1 MNRHP
6 GPVSLALLGTLL
18 ALTAPVANVCGQ
30 AAPAATATLDE
41 LKGSPSVASAGPQIT
56 AAVNAQ
62 VASLTGGNPAASAAA
77 RDALINAVSP
87 GGGGNPTAGFLNA
100 FAVALDAGV
109 MPALSDP
116 SDMVRLNA
124 AITVARVAQRTDN
137 AVLVGSTIALLNDKS
152 PFVVL
157 WGLKAARSVIPAV
170 LQNPAIKSD
179 GILAAVVKAANA
191 HGTGAMGAP
200 IAVEA
205 YEALMLGIFEPAARK
220 PADAELRA
228 VIPVIQQLLQQRA
241 QIYAKG
247 MPPEPMAENRAT
259 LFLVNSRVWGL
270 HNAKQKLVSV
280 QAMSNLVGLGAQ
292 HYDAAT
298 PDQRASLAP
307 MISNVTSA
315 IAVVPEAAP
324 IQAQLAPA
332 VKINAAAAPEVVT
345 RDTAAIV
352 PALKTI
358 NAFSTIQPAPAVA
371 PNTGDSGGSQPS
383 TAPTTSGTVPATAA
397 AIRP

>member
-6 GPVSLALLGTLL
+6 GPVSLALLGGIL
-18 ALTAPVANVCGQ
+18 ALTAPVPDARGQ
-30 AAPAATATLDE
+30 AAPAAAASLDQ
-41 LKGSPSVASAGPQIT
+41 LKGSASVASAGPQIA

-77 RDALINAVSP
+77 RDALINAASP
-87 GGGGNPTAGFLNA
+87 GGGANPTAGFLNA
-100 FAVALDAGV
+100 FAGALNAGI
-109 MPALSDP
+109 MPALNDP
-116 SDMVRLNA
+116 SEMVRLNA
-124 AITVARVAQRTDN
+124 AIAVARVAQRTDN
-137 AVLVGSTIALLNDKS
+137 AAFAGSTIALLNDKS

-170 LQNPAIKSD
+170 LQNPAINPD
-179 GILAAVVKAANA
+179 GILSAVVKAADA
-191 HGTGAMGAP
+191 HSTGAMGAP

-228 VIPVIQQLLQQRA
+228 VIPVMQQLLQQRA
-241 QIYAKG
+241 QMYARG

-259 LFLVNSRVWGL
+259 LFLVNSRVWSL
-270 HNAKQKLVSV
+270 QDAKQKLSSV
-280 QAMSNLVGLGAQ
+280 QGMSNLVGLGAQ
-292 HYDAAT
+292 HFGAAT
-298 PDQRASLAP
+298 SDQRASLAP
-307 MISNVTSA
+307 MISNVASA

-324 IQAQLAPA
+324 IQAQLAPV
-332 VKINAAAAPEVVT
+332 VKVNAGTAPEAVT
-345 RDTAAIV
+345 RDAAAIV

-358 NAFSTIQPAPAVA
+358 NAFASIQPAPDVA
-371 PNTGDSGGSQPS
+371 PNATGGGSQPS
-383 TAPTTSGTVPATAA
+383 TAPTTAGAVPATAA